1 MISVTPQ
8 TQVVCKISFVA
19 PVLGP
24 IAGQG
29 LKVTF
34 VTSQQQHIDMENL
47 SGFPK
52 EINPKSN
59 IVKPYTIWLWLTVRH
74 GKIHHF

>member
-24 IAGQG
+24 IAGG

-52 EINPKSN
+52 ESILSQ
-59 IVKPYTIWLWLTVRH
+59 T
-74 GKIHHF
+74 